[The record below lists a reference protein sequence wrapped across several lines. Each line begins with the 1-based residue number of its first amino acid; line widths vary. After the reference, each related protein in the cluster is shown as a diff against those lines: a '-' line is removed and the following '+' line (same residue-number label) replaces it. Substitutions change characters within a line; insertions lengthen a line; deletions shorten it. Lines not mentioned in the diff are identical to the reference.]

1 MFKIMEIPLNFL
13 LLGYTYVWKTKI
25 FNHYIEK
32 EDIERNIATV
42 GINVDTTRIKLN
54 EKTLKLKIW
63 DTSGRE
69 SSFNLSIQYLKITN
83 VFILIYDITN
93 RYSFEYIIEDIST
106 IHSIN
111 NKEDIILGIVGNKND
126 LYEERKVKFEEGRKL
141 AEDNNYLFFEI
152 SAKDYNSIENIFIQL
167 SIKYLEKKQII
178 KEEKKT
184 YENGD
189 EYIGYLCDNKRYGK
203 GIMKYNNGNIY
214 NGYWNNDLKEG
225 EGLFCLNKDDYKII
239 KEINIF
245 NLNEI
250 FKLNNLKDLFYKGNY
265 KNDKKEGEGILY
277 IKKNNE
283 FGNNIIYEGN
293 FKNDKKEGFGTIYFK
308 NKNIFKS
315 YWKENKINEEKESIF
330 CINNFKIKNEHLNS
344 INWINFIKNFGTL
357 NKQIPNENEDI
368 R

>member
-1 MFKIMEIPLNFL
+1 
-13 LLGYTYVWKTKI
+13 
-25 FNHYIEK
+25 
-32 EDIERNIATV
+32 
-42 GINVDTTRIKLN
+42 
-54 EKTLKLKIW
+54 
-63 DTSGRE
+63 
-69 SSFNLSIQYLKITN
+69 
-83 VFILIYDITN
+83 
-93 RYSFEYIIEDIST
+93 
-106 IHSIN
+106 
-111 NKEDIILGIVGNKND
+111 
-126 LYEERKVKFEEGRKL
+126 
-141 AEDNNYLFFEI
+141 
-152 SAKDYNSIENIFIQL
+152 
-167 SIKYLEKKQII
+167 
-178 KEEKKT
+178 
-184 YENGD
+184 
-189 EYIGYLCDNKRYGK
+189 
-203 GIMKYNNGNIY
+203 MKYNNGNIY

-225 EGLFCLNKDDYKII
+225 EGIMKYNNGNIYNGYFKNDLKEGEGLFCLNKDDYEII

-330 CINNFKIKNEHLNS
+330 CINNLKIKNEHLNS
-344 INWINFIKNFGTL
+344 INWINFIKNFGTI
-357 NKQIPNENEDI
+357 NKEIPNENEDI